1 MIKINFP
8 ENRISERVRKTL
20 DEYHDEIM
28 RGWNEEMRETEL
40 PPFLP
45 HDTGK
50 IMIIEGVGEIEPEL
64 ECYVP
69 FKGMDQLDIDNP
81 ECVNHALYRT
91 LHRFKRQKCNGSLEE
106 RELVDTFNIAYACT
120 LDALNHSH
128 PETHYYEY
136 FEKYHYYH
144 ADVEVIKAFVY
155 VLLSEEKHRFTHTG
169 LLLEDLEYSDKNG
182 TIEYFAKALGVP
194 FATDL
199 NDDDE
204 EQNEGDSA
212 QEKEPQHKTR
222 PMIFKDKATTQY
234 WAKVVNE
241 TLADTLENRFVS
253 ANVTPQLFAI
263 IYLDYWWGYTKIYP
277 TKYLP
282 STPALLDFF
291 RLHCGFT
298 ATENKNGEFKT
309 ATNTINKYRMCTGG
323 KTPKP
328 KSDNI
333 IKNRYPS
340 LWHKIKD
347 AVLKNSQS

>member
-1 MIKINFP
+1 MSSINFP

-28 RGWNEEMRETEL
+28 RGWNDEMRETEL

-45 HDTGK
+45 HDTGE

-106 RELVDTFNIAYACT
+106 QELVDTFNIAYACT

-222 PMIFKDKATTQY
+222 PMIFKNKATTQY

-241 TLADTLENRFVS
+241 TLANTLESRFVS
-253 ANVTPQLFAI
+253 KKFEPQLAAI
-263 IYLDYWWGYTKIYP
+263 IYFDYWWSSRQVYKKGR
-277 TKYLP
+277 LP
-282 STPALLDFF
+282 SASALLDFF
-291 RLHCGFT
+291 ITYCEFT
-298 ATENKNGEFKT
+298 ANLNQDNQYKT
-309 ATNTINKYRMCTGG
+309 ALNGILDNVMRKDGVPEINDEIKNKYR
-323 KTPKP
+323 
-328 KSDNI
+328 D
-333 IKNRYPS
+333 
-340 LWHKIKD
+340 LWDKIKK
-347 AVLKNSQS
+347 AVIKSKQ